1 MRTMP
6 FLPTLVHI
14 SSIMVGSSELNSTI
28 PIHFSSQILKKS
40 VCNLAI
46 SCLTLSNLT
55 WFMDLTFQVPV
66 LLYSIRLYFQHQ
78 YIHCWLSVPLW
89 PSCVTLSGA
98 ISNCPLLFPSSI
110 EDTFWS
116 GKGGGGGSSSGVVFF
131 AFSYSSWC
139 SCSKNT
145 GVGCHFLFWW
155 TTFCWNSHYDLS
167 WMALH
172 GMAHSFI
179 EFASSCTLK
188 RLWLM
193 KGDRSF
199 TKIKKH
205 LLEVDQFQWDL
216 TDLVPFWLPPHLS
229 WPIVLSTLKPLPQAP
244 TNPLSVT
251 VGWFF
256 LLQTCINGT
265 KLHVGLFIQYHVF
278 AIHPHCK
285 V

>member
-116 GKGGGGGSSSGVVFF
+116 GKGGGGLIFWCRIFCLFILFMVFLQQEYW
-131 AFSYSSWC
+131 S
-139 SCSKNT
+139 
-145 GVGCHFLFWW
+145 
-155 TTFCWNSHYDLS
+155 
-167 WMALH
+167 
-172 GMAHSFI
+172 
-179 EFASSCTLK
+179 
-188 RLWLM
+188 RLPFPLLM
-193 KGDRSF
+193 D
-199 TKIKKH
+199 H
-205 LLEVDQFQWDL
+205 VLLE
-216 TDLVPFWLPPHLS
+216 LS
-229 WPIVLSTLKPLPQAP
+229 LWPVLDGPAWHGS
-244 TNPLSVT
+244 
-251 VGWFF
+251 
-256 LLQTCINGT
+256 
-265 KLHVGLFIQYHVF
+265 
-278 AIHPHCK
+278 
-285 V
+285 